1 MCLKGDNSLSY
12 YIRKMRYED
21 VPQVTEIDREAF
33 PTQWPQPNY
42 RRELG
47 NRLSHY
53 YVVCDEGRPVR
64 QTAEKESPDK
74 DSTGLISRLRQIFKP
89 GRFSGDGPSRFTSDY
104 IVGFVGFWIMSDE
117 AHITSIAVREECR
130 QQGIGE
136 MLMISV
142 IEQSMELKARLVTL
156 EVRISNTAAQNL
168 YTKYGFA
175 KAGVRKGYYTDNRED
190 ALMMSTDHIN
200 TPEFNAQLQQLKEAN
215 SIKMGIPFS

>member
-1 MCLKGDNSLSY
+1 LPY
-12 YIRKMRYED
+12 YVRKMRYED

-42 RRELG
+42 RREMG

-53 YVVCDEGRPVR
+53 YVVCDEGRPVQ
-64 QTAEKESPDK
+64 QTENNEPSNK
-74 DSTGLISRLRQIFKP
+74 DSTGLLSRLGQVFKT
-89 GRFSGDGPSRFTSDY
+89 GHFSGDAAPSHLTSHH

-130 QQGIGE
+130 QRGIGE
-136 MLMISV
+136 MLMTSV
-142 IEQSMELKARLVTL
+142 IERAMELKARLVTL

-175 KAGVRKGYYTDNRED
+175 KVGVRKGYYTDNRED

-200 TPEFNAQLQQLKEAN
+200 TSEFNAQLQHLKKAN
-215 SIKMGIPFS
+215 SKKMGISLS

>member
-1 MCLKGDNSLSY
+1 MYLKGENNLSY
-12 YIRKMRYED
+12 YVRKMRHED
-21 VPQVTEIDREAF
+21 VPQVTGIDREAF

-53 YVVCDEGRPVR
+53 YVVCDGGRPVKQAVR
-64 QTAEKESPDK
+64 EESYENAA
-74 DSTGLISRLRQIFKP
+74 TGLVSRLRQMFKP
-89 GRFSGDGPSRFTSDY
+89 GRFSGDGPSRFTSHY
-104 IVGFVGFWIMSDE
+104 IVGFVGFWIMADE

-142 IEQSMELKARLVTL
+142 MERAMELKARLVTL
-156 EVRISNTAAQNL
+156 EVRFSNTAAQNL

-200 TPEFNAQLQQLKEAN
+200 TPEFDAQLQQLKKAN
-215 SIKMGIPFS
+215 SRKTGISFS